1 MKNSKFKIQNLYII
15 FVLHFA
21 MCICFAQSNEQKFPT
36 AVTTNQ
42 INGKIAAK
50 DIGDSRLTTYFY
62 TFNGTQGDIFLTI
75 ETNNLNGDIDIFTA
89 DELRPITKIAV
100 FADSSDRQT
109 VRTIY
114 LRKDE
119 KLILRIEGKTPND
132 DDATYK
138 IKFEGSFIAA
148 NDTKKDEVEAPK
160 VKSKTDSDVVVN
172 SVGTIIEVK
181 PKPTPTPTVEIA
193 KIEKPKTPK
202 VKPAPKP
209 KVEKTPKVKPTEE
222 TAKTEENKESTE
234 TPATPKPSVKPPK
247 VKKPKVETAENL
259 PQPEKTKTPK
269 PEKPKK
275 TPKPKAEPKPNS
287 SAALEGIKLLV
298 ELKDG
303 TKFERPMSEVLRV
316 NVDKEGILTIVTKDG
331 KIERYSILDVA
342 KMTIQ

>member
-1 MKNSKFKIQNLYII
+1 MKISNFKFQISNRIGLILLAVFI
-15 FVLHFA
+15 FNFTA
-21 MCICFAQSNEQKFPT
+21 FSQSTEQKFPT
-36 AVTTNQ
+36 LVTSSE
-42 INGKIAAK
+42 ISGKISAR
-50 DIGDSRLTTYFY
+50 DIGDSRLTTYY
-62 TFNGTQGDIFLTI
+62 YAFNGTQGDVFLTI

-89 DELRPITKIAV
+89 DELRPVTKIAL
-100 FADSSDRQT
+100 FADSSNNQT

-138 IKFEGSFIAA
+138 IKFEGSFAA
-148 NDTKKDEVEAPK
+148 ITDAKTVEVEAPK

-181 PKPTPTPTVEIA
+181 QKPTPEPKVEIA
-193 KIEKPKTPK
+193 KVEKIKIPKTPR
-202 VKPAPKP
+202 VKPTPKPKAEKP
-209 KVEKTPKVKPTEE
+209 KVEETE
-222 TAKTEENKESTE
+222 TAGEVSNTQ
-234 TPATPKPSVKPPK
+234 KPSVKPAK

-259 PQPEKTKTPK
+259 PKPETPK

-275 TPKPKAEPKPNS
+275 MPKPKVQPKPKS
-287 SAALEGIKLLV
+287 ETAAALESVKLLV

-303 TKFERPMSEVLRV
+303 TKYERPMSEVLRV
-316 NVDKEGILTIVTKDG
+316 NVDKDGMLTIVTKDG

>member
-21 MCICFAQSNEQKFPT
+21 MCISFAQSTEQKFPT

-42 INGKIAAK
+42 INGKIVAR
-50 DIGDSRLTTYFY
+50 DIGDSRLTTYYY

-75 ETNNLNGDIDIFTA
+75 ETINLNGDIDVFTA

-100 FADSSDRQT
+100 FADNSSDQT

-119 KLILRIEGKTPND
+119 KLILRVEGKTPND
-132 DDATYK
+132 DDATFK
-138 IKFEGSFIAA
+138 IKFEGSFQAIEKSED
-148 NDTKKDEVEAPK
+148 NTVEAPK
-160 VKSKTDSDVVVN
+160 VKTKTDSDVIVN

-181 PKPTPTPTVEIA
+181 PKPTPVSTTEIA
-193 KIEKPKTPK
+193 KVEKPKAPK
-202 VKPAPKP
+202 VKKTPKPKAEPTPIEEKP
-209 KVEKTPKVKPTEE
+209 KVE
-222 TAKTEENKESTE
+222 ENKEDTE
-234 TPATPKPSVKPPK
+234 PLPTQKPSVKPPK
-247 VKKPKVETAENL
+247 VKKPKVEVAENL
-259 PQPEKTKTPK
+259 PKPEKPK
-269 PEKPKK
+269 AEKPKK
-275 TPKPKAEPKPNS
+275 TPKPKAEPKS
-287 SAALEGIKLLV
+287 DQSAALENVKLLV

-303 TKFERPMSEVLRV
+303 RTFERPMSEVIRV
-316 NVDKEGILTIVTKDG
+316 NVDKEGMLTIVTKDG

>member
-1 MKNSKFKIQNLYII
+1 MKKFDTKIQFIRLFCI
-15 FVLHFA
+15 LHFA
-21 MCICFAQSNEQKFPT
+21 FCISLAQSTEQKFPT
-36 AVTTNQ
+36 PVTSGE
-42 INGKIAAK
+42 INGKISAR

-62 TFNGTQGDIFLTI
+62 AFNGTQGDVFLTI

-89 DELRPITKIAV
+89 DELRPVTKIAL
-100 FADSSDRQT
+100 FADSSNNQT

-138 IKFEGSFIAA
+138 IKFEGSFAA
-148 NDTKKDEVEAPK
+148 ITDANTVEVEAPK

-172 SVGTIIEVK
+172 SVGTIIEIK
-181 PKPTPTPTVEIA
+181 PKPTPAPKVEIA
-193 KIEKPKTPK
+193 KVEKIKVPKTPK
-202 VKPAPKP
+202 VKPTPKPKTEKP
-209 KVEKTPKVKPTEE
+209 KVEETEAVGE
-222 TAKTEENKESTE
+222 VSNTQ
-234 TPATPKPSVKPPK
+234 KPSVKPAK
-247 VKKPKVETAENL
+247 VKKPKVETAE
-259 PQPEKTKTPK
+259 TPK

-275 TPKPKAEPKPNS
+275 TPKPKVQPKPKNETA
-287 SAALEGIKLLV
+287 AALENVKLLV

-303 TKFERPMSEVLRV
+303 TKYERPMSEVLRV
-316 NVDKEGILTIVTKDG
+316 NVDKDGMLTIVTKDG